1 MKKINMYEVDDD
13 VYVQAKVIGM
23 TIDDGE
29 IKYKLRNT
37 VTGKNYDHLFKA
49 DQLTMVFYPDRDENQ
64 EVKTNVKNTP
74 PITEKHPERRK

>member
-1 MKKINMYEVDDD
+1 MKKIDMYEVDDD

-49 DQLTMVFYPDRDENQ
+49 DQLTILEETPKPKYVTN
-64 EVKTNVKNTP
+64 NVKP
-74 PITEKHPERRK
+74 PLKDKRL